1 MNFGL
6 EVKKGNLKRFLGGGG
21 DFLSELPNKSIKS
34 G

>member
-21 DFLSELPNKSIKS
+21 DFLSGLPNLGIKS

>member
-21 DFLSELPNKSIKS
+21 DFLSELPKY
-34 G
+34 